1 MSRYRGR
8 RSGGSSRLIPF
19 IIALLVAI
27 AAIVL
32 VIINVTQDKTPA
44 DDVADDTQQ
53 GDVPPD
59 DTLGDEGD
67 DTAVEDEP
75 QHVVIEVQGDEER
88 YDAVYRVGD
97 TGYEM
102 YTYVES
108 TAKKYADNINA
119 IADAVE
125 GTATVYMLPAPLSS
139 GITLPD
145 ALYGKDIFSDQ
156 KAAEDSIIGFM
167 NDKVVSVPLNKAMMA
182 HRGEYIYFRTDH
194 HWTATGAYYA
204 YAEFCKAAGKT
215 PTPLESYETEEFPGF
230 LGTFYRDTN
239 ESSHLGDNPDTV
251 VAYHPLSADATL
263 DYTDKNG
270 QVIRWPIIY
279 DQSSAPASYK
289 YGTFVGGDQPYISSV
304 NSPTR
309 ISSIK
314 MPLSCISIPLRAQ
327 PIFTGTTF
335 SRNSFST
342 ATGSRTNCSSASTA
356 MPMRM
361 MSAGQ
366 NISLISIAKCST
378 VCRNS
383 TVTMKALCGRD
394 WKNFPRKTATPSA
407 RHSATQSREIF

>member
-8 RSGGSSRLIPF
+8 RSGSSRLIPF

-32 VIINVTQDKTPA
+32 VIINMTQDKTPA
-44 DDVADDTQQ
+44 DDVVDDTQQ
-53 GDVPPD
+53 GDVTPN
-59 DTLGDEGD
+59 DTLPDEGD
-67 DTAVEDEP
+67 DTTVEDEP

-119 IADAVE
+119 IADAVA

-145 ALYGKDIFSDQ
+145 ALYGKDVFSDQ
-156 KAAEDSIIGFM
+156 KAAEDGIIGFM
-167 NDKVVSVPLNKAMMA
+167 NEKVVSVPLNKAMMA

-204 YAEFCKAAGKT
+204 YVEFCKLAGKT
-215 PTPLESYETEEFPGF
+215 PTPLESFETEEFPGF

-239 ESSHLGDNPDTV
+239 ESRYLGDNPDTV
-251 VAYHPLSADATL
+251 VAYHPLSTEATL

-289 YGTFVGGDQPYISSV
+289 YGTFVGGDQPYTIIKNPALTDGSSCVVVKESFGNAFVPFLVDHYETVHVIDYRYWDGSVSDFVKTNGVDDVLFVNNLSAIRSSV
-304 NSPTR
+304 LVGYLHD
-309 ISSIK
+309 I
-314 MPLSCISIPLRAQ
+314 L
-327 PIFTGTTF
+327 
-335 SRNSFST
+335 
-342 ATGSRTNCSSASTA
+342 
-356 MPMRM
+356 
-361 MSAGQ
+361 
-366 NISLISIAKCST
+366 
-378 VCRNS
+378 
-383 TVTMKALCGRD
+383 
-394 WKNFPRKTATPSA
+394 
-407 RHSATQSREIF
+407 

>member
-67 DTAVEDEP
+67 DTNLEDEP

-251 VAYHPLSADATL
+251 VAYHPLSTDATL

-289 YGTFVGGDQPYISSV
+289 YGTFVGGDQPYTIIKNPALTDGSSCVVVKESFGNAFVPFLVDHYETVHVIDYRYWEGSVSDFVKTNGVDDVLFVNNLSAIRSSV
-304 NSPTR
+304 LVGYLHD
-309 ISSIK
+309 I
-314 MPLSCISIPLRAQ
+314 L
-327 PIFTGTTF
+327 
-335 SRNSFST
+335 
-342 ATGSRTNCSSASTA
+342 
-356 MPMRM
+356 
-361 MSAGQ
+361 
-366 NISLISIAKCST
+366 
-378 VCRNS
+378 
-383 TVTMKALCGRD
+383 
-394 WKNFPRKTATPSA
+394 
-407 RHSATQSREIF
+407 

>member
-1 MSRYRGR
+1 MSTYRGR
-8 RSGGSSRLIPF
+8 RSSGNSRLVPF
-19 IIALLVAI
+19 VIAFLVAI

-32 VIINVTQDKTPA
+32 VIINVTQDKAPA
-44 DDVADDTQQ
+44 DDVVDDTQQ
-53 GDVPPD
+53 GDVTPD
-59 DTLGDEGD
+59 DTLPDEGD

-204 YAEFCKAAGKT
+204 YAEFCKLSGKT
-215 PTPLESYETEEFPGF
+215 ANPLEGYKTQEFPGF

-251 VAYHPLSADATL
+251 VANHPLSADATL

-279 DQSSAPASYK
+279 DQSNAPASYK
-289 YGTFVGGDQPYISSV
+289 YGTFVGGDQPYTIIKNPAITDGSSCVVVKESFGNAFVPFLVDHYETVHVIDYRYWDGSVSDFVKTNGVDDVLFVNNLSAIRSSV
-304 NSPTR
+304 LVGYLHD
-309 ISSIK
+309 I
-314 MPLSCISIPLRAQ
+314 L
-327 PIFTGTTF
+327 
-335 SRNSFST
+335 
-342 ATGSRTNCSSASTA
+342 
-356 MPMRM
+356 
-361 MSAGQ
+361 
-366 NISLISIAKCST
+366 
-378 VCRNS
+378 
-383 TVTMKALCGRD
+383 
-394 WKNFPRKTATPSA
+394 
-407 RHSATQSREIF
+407 

>member
-19 IIALLVAI
+19 IIALFVAI

-32 VIINVTQDKTPA
+32 VIINVTQDKAPA
-44 DDVADDTQQ
+44 DDVVDDTQQ
-53 GDVPPD
+53 GDVTPD
-59 DTLGDEGD
+59 DTLPDEGD
-67 DTAVEDEP
+67 DTTVEDEP

-156 KAAEDSIIGFM
+156 KAAEDGIIGFM

-215 PTPLESYETEEFPGF
+215 PTPLESYETEEFTGF

-289 YGTFVGGDQPYISSV
+289 YGTFVGGDQPYTIIKNPALTDGSSCVVVKESFGNAFVPFLVDHYETVHVIDYRYWEGSVSDFVKTNGVDDVLFVNNLSAIRSSV
-304 NSPTR
+304 LVGYLHD
-309 ISSIK
+309 I
-314 MPLSCISIPLRAQ
+314 L
-327 PIFTGTTF
+327 
-335 SRNSFST
+335 
-342 ATGSRTNCSSASTA
+342 
-356 MPMRM
+356 
-361 MSAGQ
+361 
-366 NISLISIAKCST
+366 
-378 VCRNS
+378 
-383 TVTMKALCGRD
+383 
-394 WKNFPRKTATPSA
+394 
-407 RHSATQSREIF
+407 

>member
-8 RSGGSSRLIPF
+8 RSGSSRLIPF

-44 DDVADDTQQ
+44 DDVVDDTQQ
-53 GDVPPD
+53 GDVTPN
-59 DTLGDEGD
+59 DTLPDEGD
-67 DTAVEDEP
+67 DTTVEDEP

-156 KAAEDSIIGFM
+156 KAAEDGIIGFM

-289 YGTFVGGDQPYISSV
+289 YGTFVGGDQPYTIIKNPALTDGSSCVGVKESFGNAFVPFLVDHYETVHVIDYRYWEGSVSDFVKTNGVDDVLFVNNLSAIRSSV
-304 NSPTR
+304 LVGYLHD
-309 ISSIK
+309 I
-314 MPLSCISIPLRAQ
+314 L
-327 PIFTGTTF
+327 
-335 SRNSFST
+335 
-342 ATGSRTNCSSASTA
+342 
-356 MPMRM
+356 
-361 MSAGQ
+361 
-366 NISLISIAKCST
+366 
-378 VCRNS
+378 
-383 TVTMKALCGRD
+383 
-394 WKNFPRKTATPSA
+394 
-407 RHSATQSREIF
+407 

>member
-251 VAYHPLSADATL
+251 VAYHPLSTDATL

-289 YGTFVGGDQPYISSV
+289 YGTFVGGDQPYTIIKNPALTDGSSCVVVKESFGNAFVPFLVDHYETVHVIDYRYWEGSVSDFVKTNGVDDVLFVNNLSAIRSSV
-304 NSPTR
+304 LVGYLHD
-309 ISSIK
+309 I
-314 MPLSCISIPLRAQ
+314 L
-327 PIFTGTTF
+327 
-335 SRNSFST
+335 
-342 ATGSRTNCSSASTA
+342 
-356 MPMRM
+356 
-361 MSAGQ
+361 
-366 NISLISIAKCST
+366 
-378 VCRNS
+378 
-383 TVTMKALCGRD
+383 
-394 WKNFPRKTATPSA
+394 
-407 RHSATQSREIF
+407 

>member
-44 DDVADDTQQ
+44 DDVVDDTQQ
-53 GDVPPD
+53 GDVTPD
-59 DTLGDEGD
+59 DTLPDEGD
-67 DTAVEDEP
+67 DTNLEDEP

-119 IADAVE
+119 IADAVA

-156 KAAEDSIIGFM
+156 KAAEDGIIGFM

-251 VAYHPLSADATL
+251 VAYHPLSTDATL

-289 YGTFVGGDQPYISSV
+289 YGTFVGGDQPYTIIKNPALTDGSSCVVVKESFGNAFVPFLVDHYETVHVIDYRYWEGSVSDFVKTNGVDDVLFVNNLSAIRSSV
-304 NSPTR
+304 LVGYLHD
-309 ISSIK
+309 I
-314 MPLSCISIPLRAQ
+314 L
-327 PIFTGTTF
+327 
-335 SRNSFST
+335 
-342 ATGSRTNCSSASTA
+342 
-356 MPMRM
+356 
-361 MSAGQ
+361 
-366 NISLISIAKCST
+366 
-378 VCRNS
+378 
-383 TVTMKALCGRD
+383 
-394 WKNFPRKTATPSA
+394 
-407 RHSATQSREIF
+407 

>member
-32 VIINVTQDKTPA
+32 VIINVTQDKDPA
-44 DDVADDTQQ
+44 DTPVDDDLQQDVL
-53 GDVPPD
+53 PPD
-59 DTLGDEGD
+59 DTLPDEGD
-67 DTAVEDEP
+67 DTNLEDEP

-156 KAAEDSIIGFM
+156 KAAEDGIIGFM

-251 VAYHPLSADATL
+251 VAYHPLSTEATL

-289 YGTFVGGDQPYISSV
+289 YGTFVGGDQPYTIIKNPALADGSSCVVVKESFGNAFVPFLVDHYETVHVIDCRHWEGSVSDFVKTNGVDDVLFV
-304 NSPTR
+304 NNLSAIR
-309 ISSIK
+309 SSYIV
-314 MPLSCISIPLRAQ
+314 
-327 PIFTGTTF
+327 
-335 SRNSFST
+335 N
-342 ATGSRTNCSSASTA
+342 
-356 MPMRM
+356 
-361 MSAGQ
+361 
-366 NISLISIAKCST
+366 NIHDIL
-378 VCRNS
+378 
-383 TVTMKALCGRD
+383 
-394 WKNFPRKTATPSA
+394 
-407 RHSATQSREIF
+407 

>member
-19 IIALLVAI
+19 IIALFVAI

-32 VIINVTQDKTPA
+32 VIINVTQDKAPA
-44 DDVADDTQQ
+44 DDVVDDTQQ
-53 GDVPPD
+53 GDVTPD

-67 DTAVEDEP
+67 DTTVEDEP

-119 IADAVE
+119 IADAVA

-156 KAAEDSIIGFM
+156 KAAEDGIIGFM

-289 YGTFVGGDQPYISSV
+289 YGTFVGGDQPYTIIKNPALTDGSSCVVVKESFGNAFVPFLVDHYETVHVIDYRYWEGSVSDFVKTNGVDDVLFVNNLSAIRSSV
-304 NSPTR
+304 LVGYLHD
-309 ISSIK
+309 I
-314 MPLSCISIPLRAQ
+314 L
-327 PIFTGTTF
+327 
-335 SRNSFST
+335 
-342 ATGSRTNCSSASTA
+342 
-356 MPMRM
+356 
-361 MSAGQ
+361 
-366 NISLISIAKCST
+366 
-378 VCRNS
+378 
-383 TVTMKALCGRD
+383 
-394 WKNFPRKTATPSA
+394 
-407 RHSATQSREIF
+407 

>member
-1 MSRYRGR
+1 MSTYRGR

-32 VIINVTQDKTPA
+32 VIINVTQDKTSV
-44 DDVADDTQQ
+44 DDVVDDTQQ
-53 GDVPPD
+53 GDVTPD
-59 DTLGDEGD
+59 DTLPDEDD
-67 DTAVEDEP
+67 DTNVEDEP
-75 QHVVIEVQGDEER
+75 QYVVIEVQGDEER

-145 ALYGKDIFSDQ
+145 ALYGKDVFSDQ
-156 KAAEDSIIGFM
+156 KAAEDGIIGFM
-167 NDKVVSVPLNKAMMA
+167 NDNVVSVPLNKAMMA

-204 YAEFCKAAGKT
+204 YVEFCKLAGKT
-215 PTPLESYETEEFPGF
+215 PTPLESFETEEFPGF

-239 ESSHLGDNPDTV
+239 ESRYLGDNPDTV
-251 VAYHPLSADATL
+251 VAYHPLSTEATL

-289 YGTFVGGDQPYISSV
+289 YGTFVGGDQPYTIIKNPALTDGSSCVVVKESFGNAFVPFLVDHYETVHVIDYRYWEGSVSDFVKTNGVDDVLFVNNLSAIRSSV
-304 NSPTR
+304 LVGYLHD
-309 ISSIK
+309 I
-314 MPLSCISIPLRAQ
+314 L
-327 PIFTGTTF
+327 
-335 SRNSFST
+335 
-342 ATGSRTNCSSASTA
+342 
-356 MPMRM
+356 
-361 MSAGQ
+361 
-366 NISLISIAKCST
+366 
-378 VCRNS
+378 
-383 TVTMKALCGRD
+383 
-394 WKNFPRKTATPSA
+394 
-407 RHSATQSREIF
+407 

>member
-19 IIALLVAI
+19 IIALFVAI

-32 VIINVTQDKTPA
+32 VIINVTQDKNPADTPA
-44 DDVADDTQQ
+44 DDDLQQ
-53 GDVPPD
+53 DMLPPD

-67 DTAVEDEP
+67 DANVEDEP

-145 ALYGKDIFSDQ
+145 ALYGKDVFSDQ
-156 KAAEDSIIGFM
+156 KAAEDGIIGFM
-167 NDKVVSVPLNKAMMA
+167 NDNVVSVPLNKAMMA

-204 YAEFCKAAGKT
+204 YAEFCKLAGKT

-239 ESSHLGDNPDTV
+239 ESRYLGDNPDTV
-251 VAYHPLSADATL
+251 VAYHPLSTEATL

-289 YGTFVGGDQPYISSV
+289 YGTFVGGDQPYTIIKNPALTDGSSCVVVKESFGNAFVPFLVDHYETVHVIDYRYWEGSVSDFVKTNGVDDVLFVNNLSAIRSSV
-304 NSPTR
+304 LVGYLHD
-309 ISSIK
+309 I
-314 MPLSCISIPLRAQ
+314 L
-327 PIFTGTTF
+327 
-335 SRNSFST
+335 
-342 ATGSRTNCSSASTA
+342 
-356 MPMRM
+356 
-361 MSAGQ
+361 
-366 NISLISIAKCST
+366 
-378 VCRNS
+378 
-383 TVTMKALCGRD
+383 
-394 WKNFPRKTATPSA
+394 
-407 RHSATQSREIF
+407 

>member
-8 RSGGSSRLIPF
+8 RSGSSRLIPF

-44 DDVADDTQQ
+44 DDVVEDSRQ
-53 GDVPPD
+53 GDVTPD
-59 DTLGDEGD
+59 DTLPDEGD
-67 DTAVEDEP
+67 DTTVEDEP

-156 KAAEDSIIGFM
+156 KAAEDGIISFM

-251 VAYHPLSADATL
+251 VAYHPLSTEATL
-263 DYTDKNG
+263 D
-270 QVIRWPIIY
+270 
-279 DQSSAPASYK
+279 
-289 YGTFVGGDQPYISSV
+289 
-304 NSPTR
+304 
-309 ISSIK
+309 
-314 MPLSCISIPLRAQ
+314 
-327 PIFTGTTF
+327 
-335 SRNSFST
+335 
-342 ATGSRTNCSSASTA
+342 
-356 MPMRM
+356 
-361 MSAGQ
+361 
-366 NISLISIAKCST
+366 
-378 VCRNS
+378 
-383 TVTMKALCGRD
+383 
-394 WKNFPRKTATPSA
+394 
-407 RHSATQSREIF
+407 

>member
-19 IIALLVAI
+19 IIALFVAI

-44 DDVADDTQQ
+44 DDVVDDTQQ
-53 GDVPPD
+53 GDVTPD
-59 DTLGDEGD
+59 DTLPDEGD
-67 DTAVEDEP
+67 DTTVEDEP

-156 KAAEDSIIGFM
+156 KAAEDGIIGFM

-251 VAYHPLSADATL
+251 VAYHPLSTEATL

-289 YGTFVGGDQPYISSV
+289 YGTFVGGDQPYTIIKNPALTDGSSCVVVKESFGNAFVPFLVDHYETVHVIDYRYWEGSVSDFVKTNGVDDVLFVNNLSAIRSSV
-304 NSPTR
+304 LVGYLHD
-309 ISSIK
+309 I
-314 MPLSCISIPLRAQ
+314 L
-327 PIFTGTTF
+327 
-335 SRNSFST
+335 
-342 ATGSRTNCSSASTA
+342 
-356 MPMRM
+356 
-361 MSAGQ
+361 
-366 NISLISIAKCST
+366 
-378 VCRNS
+378 
-383 TVTMKALCGRD
+383 
-394 WKNFPRKTATPSA
+394 
-407 RHSATQSREIF
+407 

>member
-1 MSRYRGR
+1 MSTYRGR
-8 RSGGSSRLIPF
+8 RSSGSSRLIPF
-19 IIALLVAI
+19 IIALFVAI

-32 VIINVTQDKTPA
+32 VIINVTQDKNPADTPA
-44 DDVADDTQQ
+44 DDDLQQ
-53 GDVPPD
+53 DVLPPD
-59 DTLGDEGD
+59 DTLPDEGD
-67 DTAVEDEP
+67 DTTVEDEP

-119 IADAVE
+119 IADAVA

-156 KAAEDSIIGFM
+156 KAAEDGIIGFM

-204 YAEFCKAAGKT
+204 YVEFCKLSGKT

-251 VAYHPLSADATL
+251 VAYHPLSTEATL

-279 DQSSAPASYK
+279 DQSNAPASYK
-289 YGTFVGGDQPYISSV
+289 YGTFVGGDQPYTIIKNPALTDGSSCVVVKESFGNAFVPFLVDHYETVHVIDYRYWEGSVSDFVKTNGVDDVLFVNNLSAIRSSV
-304 NSPTR
+304 LVGYLHD
-309 ISSIK
+309 I
-314 MPLSCISIPLRAQ
+314 L
-327 PIFTGTTF
+327 
-335 SRNSFST
+335 
-342 ATGSRTNCSSASTA
+342 
-356 MPMRM
+356 
-361 MSAGQ
+361 
-366 NISLISIAKCST
+366 
-378 VCRNS
+378 
-383 TVTMKALCGRD
+383 
-394 WKNFPRKTATPSA
+394 
-407 RHSATQSREIF
+407 

>member
-1 MSRYRGR
+1 MSQYRGR
-8 RSGGSSRLIPF
+8 RSRGSSRLIPF

-32 VIINVTQDKTPA
+32 VIINVTQDKNPA
-44 DDVADDTQQ
+44 DDVVDDTQQ
-53 GDVPPD
+53 GDVTPD
-59 DTLGDEGD
+59 DTLPDEGD

-119 IADAVE
+119 IADAVA

-156 KAAEDSIIGFM
+156 KAAEDGIISFM

-251 VAYHPLSADATL
+251 VAYHPLSTEATL

-289 YGTFVGGDQPYISSV
+289 YGTFVGGDQPYTIIKNPALTDGSSCVVVKESFGNAFVPFLVDHYETVHVIDYRYWDGSVSDFVKTNGVDDVLFVNNLSAIRSSV
-304 NSPTR
+304 LVGYLHD
-309 ISSIK
+309 I
-314 MPLSCISIPLRAQ
+314 L
-327 PIFTGTTF
+327 
-335 SRNSFST
+335 
-342 ATGSRTNCSSASTA
+342 
-356 MPMRM
+356 
-361 MSAGQ
+361 
-366 NISLISIAKCST
+366 
-378 VCRNS
+378 
-383 TVTMKALCGRD
+383 
-394 WKNFPRKTATPSA
+394 
-407 RHSATQSREIF
+407 

>member
-19 IIALLVAI
+19 IIALLVAV

-32 VIINVTQDKTPA
+32 VIINVTQDKAPA
-44 DDVADDTQQ
+44 DDVVDDAQQ
-53 GDVPPD
+53 GDVTPD
-59 DTLGDEGD
+59 DTLPDEGD
-67 DTAVEDEP
+67 DTNVEDEP

-145 ALYGKDIFSDQ
+145 ALYGKDVFSDQ
-156 KAAEDSIIGFM
+156 KAAEDGIIGFM
-167 NDKVVSVPLNKAMMA
+167 NDNVVSVPLNKAMMA

-204 YAEFCKAAGKT
+204 YVEFCKLAGKT
-215 PTPLESYETEEFPGF
+215 PTPLESFETEEFPGF

-239 ESSHLGDNPDTV
+239 ESRYLGDNPDTV
-251 VAYHPLSADATL
+251 VAYHPLSTEATL

-289 YGTFVGGDQPYISSV
+289 YGTFVGGDQPYTIIKNPALTDGSSCVVVKESFGNAFVPFLVDHYETVHVIDYRYWDGSVSDFVKTNGVDDVLFVNNLSAIRSSV
-304 NSPTR
+304 LVGYLHD
-309 ISSIK
+309 I
-314 MPLSCISIPLRAQ
+314 L
-327 PIFTGTTF
+327 
-335 SRNSFST
+335 
-342 ATGSRTNCSSASTA
+342 
-356 MPMRM
+356 
-361 MSAGQ
+361 
-366 NISLISIAKCST
+366 
-378 VCRNS
+378 
-383 TVTMKALCGRD
+383 
-394 WKNFPRKTATPSA
+394 
-407 RHSATQSREIF
+407 

>member
-1 MSRYRGR
+1 MSQYRGR
-8 RSGGSSRLIPF
+8 RSGGNSRLIPF

-32 VIINVTQDKTPA
+32 VIINVTQDKDPA
-44 DDVADDTQQ
+44 DTPVDDDLQQDVL
-53 GDVPPD
+53 PPD
-59 DTLGDEGD
+59 DTLPDEGD
-67 DTAVEDEP
+67 DTTVEDEP

-156 KAAEDSIIGFM
+156 KAAEDGIIGFM

-204 YAEFCKAAGKT
+204 YVEFCKLAGKT
-215 PTPLESYETEEFPGF
+215 PTPLESFETEEFPGF

-289 YGTFVGGDQPYISSV
+289 YGTFVGGDQPYTIIKNPALTDGSSCVVVKESFGNAFVPFLVDHYETVHVIDYRYWDGSVSDFVKTNGVDDVLFVNNLSAIRSSV
-304 NSPTR
+304 LVGYLHD
-309 ISSIK
+309 I
-314 MPLSCISIPLRAQ
+314 L
-327 PIFTGTTF
+327 
-335 SRNSFST
+335 
-342 ATGSRTNCSSASTA
+342 
-356 MPMRM
+356 
-361 MSAGQ
+361 
-366 NISLISIAKCST
+366 
-378 VCRNS
+378 
-383 TVTMKALCGRD
+383 
-394 WKNFPRKTATPSA
+394 
-407 RHSATQSREIF
+407 

>member
-1 MSRYRGR
+1 MSQYRGR
-8 RSGGSSRLIPF
+8 RSSGNSRLIPF

-44 DDVADDTQQ
+44 DDVVDDTQQ
-53 GDVPPD
+53 GDVTPD

-67 DTAVEDEP
+67 DTNLEDEP

-119 IADAVE
+119 IADAVA

-156 KAAEDSIIGFM
+156 KAAEDGIIGFM
-167 NDKVVSVPLNKAMMA
+167 NDNVVSVPLNKAMMA

-204 YAEFCKAAGKT
+204 YAEFCKLAGKT

-239 ESSHLGDNPDTV
+239 ESRYLGDNPDTV

-279 DQSSAPASYK
+279 DQSNAPASYK
-289 YGTFVGGDQPYISSV
+289 YGTFVGGDQPYTIIKNPALTDGSSCVVVKESFGNAFVPFLVDHYETVHVIDYRYWEGSVSDFVKTNGVDDVLFVNNLSAIRSSV
-304 NSPTR
+304 LVGYLHD
-309 ISSIK
+309 I
-314 MPLSCISIPLRAQ
+314 L
-327 PIFTGTTF
+327 
-335 SRNSFST
+335 
-342 ATGSRTNCSSASTA
+342 
-356 MPMRM
+356 
-361 MSAGQ
+361 
-366 NISLISIAKCST
+366 
-378 VCRNS
+378 
-383 TVTMKALCGRD
+383 
-394 WKNFPRKTATPSA
+394 
-407 RHSATQSREIF
+407 

>member
-1 MSRYRGR
+1 MSTYRGR
-8 RSGGSSRLIPF
+8 RSSGNSRLIPF
-19 IIALLVAI
+19 IIALFVAI

-32 VIINVTQDKTPA
+32 VIINVTQDKDPA
-44 DDVADDTQQ
+44 DTPVDDDLQQDVL
-53 GDVPPD
+53 PPD
-59 DTLGDEGD
+59 DTLPDEGD
-67 DTAVEDEP
+67 DTAIEDEP

-156 KAAEDSIIGFM
+156 KAAEDGIIGFM
-167 NDKVVSVPLNKAMMA
+167 NDNVVSVPLNKAMMA

-215 PTPLESYETEEFPGF
+215 ANPLEGYKTQEFPGF

-289 YGTFVGGDQPYISSV
+289 YGTFVGGDQPYTIIKNPALTDGSSCVVVKESFGNAFVPFLVDHYETVHVIDYRYWEGSVSDFVKTNGVDDVLFVNNLSAIRSSV
-304 NSPTR
+304 LVGYLHD
-309 ISSIK
+309 I
-314 MPLSCISIPLRAQ
+314 L
-327 PIFTGTTF
+327 
-335 SRNSFST
+335 
-342 ATGSRTNCSSASTA
+342 
-356 MPMRM
+356 
-361 MSAGQ
+361 
-366 NISLISIAKCST
+366 
-378 VCRNS
+378 
-383 TVTMKALCGRD
+383 
-394 WKNFPRKTATPSA
+394 
-407 RHSATQSREIF
+407 

>member
-19 IIALLVAI
+19 IIALLVAV

-32 VIINVTQDKTPA
+32 VIINVTQDKAPA
-44 DDVADDTQQ
+44 DDVVDDIQQ
-53 GDVPPD
+53 GDVTPD
-59 DTLGDEGD
+59 DTLPDEGD
-67 DTAVEDEP
+67 DTTVEDEP

-119 IADAVE
+119 IADAVK
-125 GTATVYMLPAPLSS
+125 GTATVYMLPIPLSS

-145 ALYGKDIFSDQ
+145 ALYGKDVFSDQ
-156 KAAEDSIIGFM
+156 KAAEDGIIGFM
-167 NDKVVSVPLNKAMMA
+167 NDNVVSVPLNKAMMA

-204 YAEFCKAAGKT
+204 YVEFCKLAGKT
-215 PTPLESYETEEFPGF
+215 PTPLESFETEEFPGF

-239 ESSHLGDNPDTV
+239 ESRYLGDNPDTV
-251 VAYHPLSADATL
+251 VAYYPLSTEATL

-289 YGTFVGGDQPYISSV
+289 YGTFVGGDQPYTIIKNPALTDGSSCVVVKESFGNAFVPFLVDHYETVHVIDYRYWEGSVSDFVKTNGVDDVLFVNNLSAIRSSV
-304 NSPTR
+304 LVGYLHD
-309 ISSIK
+309 I
-314 MPLSCISIPLRAQ
+314 L
-327 PIFTGTTF
+327 
-335 SRNSFST
+335 
-342 ATGSRTNCSSASTA
+342 
-356 MPMRM
+356 
-361 MSAGQ
+361 
-366 NISLISIAKCST
+366 
-378 VCRNS
+378 
-383 TVTMKALCGRD
+383 
-394 WKNFPRKTATPSA
+394 
-407 RHSATQSREIF
+407 

>member
-1 MSRYRGR
+1 MSQYRGR
-8 RSGGSSRLIPF
+8 RSRGSSRLIPF

-32 VIINVTQDKTPA
+32 VIINVTQDKNPA
-44 DDVADDTQQ
+44 DDVVDDTQQ
-53 GDVPPD
+53 GDVTPD
-59 DTLGDEGD
+59 DTLPDEGD

-119 IADAVE
+119 IADAVA

-156 KAAEDSIIGFM
+156 KAAEDGIISFM

-251 VAYHPLSADATL
+251 VAYHPLSTEATL

-289 YGTFVGGDQPYISSV
+289 YGTFVGGDQPYTIIKNPALTDGSSCVVVKESFGNAFVPFLVDHYETVHVIDYRYWEGSVSDFVKTNGVDDVLFVNNLSAIRSSV
-304 NSPTR
+304 LVGYLHD
-309 ISSIK
+309 I
-314 MPLSCISIPLRAQ
+314 L
-327 PIFTGTTF
+327 
-335 SRNSFST
+335 
-342 ATGSRTNCSSASTA
+342 
-356 MPMRM
+356 
-361 MSAGQ
+361 
-366 NISLISIAKCST
+366 
-378 VCRNS
+378 
-383 TVTMKALCGRD
+383 
-394 WKNFPRKTATPSA
+394 
-407 RHSATQSREIF
+407 

>member
-67 DTAVEDEP
+67 DTNLEDEP

-251 VAYHPLSADATL
+251 VAYHPLSTDATL

-289 YGTFVGGDQPYISSV
+289 YGTFVGGDQPYTIIKNPALTDGSSCVVVKESFGNAFVPFLVDHYETVHVIDYRYWEGSVSDFVKTNGVDDVLFVNNLSAIRSSV
-304 NSPTR
+304 R
-309 ISSIK
+309 VGYLHDI
-314 MPLSCISIPLRAQ
+314 L
-327 PIFTGTTF
+327 
-335 SRNSFST
+335 
-342 ATGSRTNCSSASTA
+342 
-356 MPMRM
+356 
-361 MSAGQ
+361 
-366 NISLISIAKCST
+366 
-378 VCRNS
+378 
-383 TVTMKALCGRD
+383 
-394 WKNFPRKTATPSA
+394 
-407 RHSATQSREIF
+407 

>member
-8 RSGGSSRLIPF
+8 RSGSSRLIPF

-32 VIINVTQDKTPA
+32 VIINMTQDKTPA
-44 DDVADDTQQ
+44 DDVVDDTQQ
-53 GDVPPD
+53 GDVTPN
-59 DTLGDEGD
+59 DTLPDEGD
-67 DTAVEDEP
+67 DTTVEDEP

-125 GTATVYMLPAPLSS
+125 GSATVYMLPAPLSS

-145 ALYGKDIFSDQ
+145 ALYGKDVFSDQ
-156 KAAEDSIIGFM
+156 KAAEDGIIGFM
-167 NDKVVSVPLNKAMMA
+167 NEKVVSVPLNKAMMA

-204 YAEFCKAAGKT
+204 YVEFCKLAGKT
-215 PTPLESYETEEFPGF
+215 PTPLESFETEEFPGF

-239 ESSHLGDNPDTV
+239 ESRYLGDNPDTV
-251 VAYHPLSADATL
+251 VAYHPLSTEATL

-289 YGTFVGGDQPYISSV
+289 YGTFVGGDQPYTIIKNPALTDGSSCVVVKESFGNAFVPFLVDHYETVHVIDYRYWDGSVSDFVKTNGVDDVLFVNNLSAIRSSV
-304 NSPTR
+304 LVGYLHD
-309 ISSIK
+309 I
-314 MPLSCISIPLRAQ
+314 L
-327 PIFTGTTF
+327 
-335 SRNSFST
+335 
-342 ATGSRTNCSSASTA
+342 
-356 MPMRM
+356 
-361 MSAGQ
+361 
-366 NISLISIAKCST
+366 
-378 VCRNS
+378 
-383 TVTMKALCGRD
+383 
-394 WKNFPRKTATPSA
+394 
-407 RHSATQSREIF
+407 

>member
-19 IIALLVAI
+19 IIALFVAI

-32 VIINVTQDKTPA
+32 VIINVTKDKNPADTPA
-44 DDVADDTQQ
+44 DDDLQQ
-53 GDVPPD
+53 DVLPPD

-119 IADAVE
+119 IADAVA

-156 KAAEDSIIGFM
+156 KAAEDGIIGFM

-251 VAYHPLSADATL
+251 VAYHPLSAEATL

-289 YGTFVGGDQPYISSV
+289 YGTFVGGDQPYTIIKNPALTDGSSCVVVKESFGNAFVPFLVDHYETVHVIDYRYWEGSVSDFVKTNGVDDVLFVNNLSAIRSSV
-304 NSPTR
+304 LVGYLHD
-309 ISSIK
+309 I
-314 MPLSCISIPLRAQ
+314 L
-327 PIFTGTTF
+327 
-335 SRNSFST
+335 
-342 ATGSRTNCSSASTA
+342 
-356 MPMRM
+356 
-361 MSAGQ
+361 
-366 NISLISIAKCST
+366 
-378 VCRNS
+378 
-383 TVTMKALCGRD
+383 
-394 WKNFPRKTATPSA
+394 
-407 RHSATQSREIF
+407 

>member
-1 MSRYRGR
+1 MSQYRGR
-8 RSGGSSRLIPF
+8 RSSGKSRLVPF
-19 IIALLVAI
+19 VIAFLVAI

-32 VIINVTQDKTPA
+32 VIINVVQDKAPA
-44 DDVADDTQQ
+44 DDELVDDTQQ
-53 GDVPPD
+53 GDVIPD
-59 DTLGDEGD
+59 DTLPED
-67 DTAVEDEP
+67 DAAVEDEP

-145 ALYGKDIFSDQ
+145 VLYGKDIFSDQ
-156 KAAEDSIIGFM
+156 KAAEDGIIGFM
-167 NDKVVSVPLNKAMMA
+167 NDNVVSVPLNKAMMA
-182 HRGEYIYFRTDH
+182 HRSEYIYFRTDH

-204 YAEFCKAAGKT
+204 YAEFCKLAGKT
-215 PTPLESYETEEFPGF
+215 ANPLESYATEEFPGF

-279 DQSSAPASYK
+279 DQSNAPASYK
-289 YGTFVGGDQPYISSV
+289 YGTFVGGDQPYTIIKNPAITDGSSCVVVKESFGNAFVPFLVDHYETVHVIDYRYWEGSVSDFVKTNGVDDVLFVNNLSAIRSSV
-304 NSPTR
+304 LVGYLHD
-309 ISSIK
+309 I
-314 MPLSCISIPLRAQ
+314 L
-327 PIFTGTTF
+327 
-335 SRNSFST
+335 
-342 ATGSRTNCSSASTA
+342 
-356 MPMRM
+356 
-361 MSAGQ
+361 
-366 NISLISIAKCST
+366 
-378 VCRNS
+378 
-383 TVTMKALCGRD
+383 
-394 WKNFPRKTATPSA
+394 
-407 RHSATQSREIF
+407 

>member
-44 DDVADDTQQ
+44 DDVVDDTQQ
-53 GDVPPD
+53 GDVTPD
-59 DTLGDEGD
+59 DTLPNEGD
-67 DTAVEDEP
+67 DTNLEDEP

-119 IADAVE
+119 IADAVA

-156 KAAEDSIIGFM
+156 KAAEDGIVGFM

-251 VAYHPLSADATL
+251 VAYHPLSTEATL

-289 YGTFVGGDQPYISSV
+289 YGTFVGGDQPYTIIKNPALTDGSSCVVVKESFGNAFVPFLVDHYETVHVIDYRYWEGSVSDFVKTNGVDDVLFVNNLSAIRSSV
-304 NSPTR
+304 LVGYLHD
-309 ISSIK
+309 I
-314 MPLSCISIPLRAQ
+314 L
-327 PIFTGTTF
+327 
-335 SRNSFST
+335 
-342 ATGSRTNCSSASTA
+342 
-356 MPMRM
+356 
-361 MSAGQ
+361 
-366 NISLISIAKCST
+366 
-378 VCRNS
+378 
-383 TVTMKALCGRD
+383 
-394 WKNFPRKTATPSA
+394 
-407 RHSATQSREIF
+407 

>member
-44 DDVADDTQQ
+44 DDVVDDTQQ
-53 GDVPPD
+53 GDVTPD

-67 DTAVEDEP
+67 DTTVEDEP

-145 ALYGKDIFSDQ
+145 ALYGKDVFSDQ
-156 KAAEDSIIGFM
+156 KAAEDGIIGFM
-167 NDKVVSVPLNKAMMA
+167 NDNVVSVPLNKAMMA

-204 YAEFCKAAGKT
+204 YVEFCKLAGKT
-215 PTPLESYETEEFPGF
+215 PTPLESFETEEFPGF

-239 ESSHLGDNPDTV
+239 ESRYLGDNPDTV
-251 VAYHPLSADATL
+251 VAYHPLSTEATL

-279 DQSSAPASYK
+279 DQSNAPASYK
-289 YGTFVGGDQPYISSV
+289 YGTFVGGDQPYTIIKNPALTDGSSCVVVKESFGNAFVPFLVDHYETVHVIDYRYWEGSVSDFVKANGVDDVLFVNNLSAIRSSV
-304 NSPTR
+304 LVGYLHD
-309 ISSIK
+309 I
-314 MPLSCISIPLRAQ
+314 L
-327 PIFTGTTF
+327 
-335 SRNSFST
+335 
-342 ATGSRTNCSSASTA
+342 
-356 MPMRM
+356 
-361 MSAGQ
+361 
-366 NISLISIAKCST
+366 
-378 VCRNS
+378 
-383 TVTMKALCGRD
+383 
-394 WKNFPRKTATPSA
+394 
-407 RHSATQSREIF
+407 